1 MTREEIEALEG
12 RELDAA
18 VARLVF
24 DLQPVYV
31 KEQPWEC
38 REDPDMALGIYCN
51 FGGAVFTAERE
62 WVVNDYVLPCSDG
75 GLNGGHLLPHYSG
88 SLDEAGKVVLR
99 MAHLGYEME
108 VHELLVRPGHEHKP
122 FASISFGRDKIDHA
136 LNRYGYVGPV
146 PVAICRAA
154 LIARCGEAS
163 ADADA

>member
-18 VARLVF
+18 VARVVF
-24 DLQPVYV
+24 GLQPVYV
-31 KEQPWEC
+31 AEKPLEF
-38 REDPDMALGIYCN
+38 REDPDMPFGVQCN
-51 FGGAVFTAERE
+51 FGGAVWVAERE

-75 GLNGGHLLPHYSG
+75 GLDGGHILPHYSG
-88 SLDEAGKVVLR
+88 SLDEAWKVVLQ
-99 MAHLGYEME
+99 MAHLGYGME
-108 VHELLVRPGHEHKP
+108 LHEFLVCPGHEHKP
-122 FASISFGRDKIDHA
+122 FTSISFGRDRIDHA

-163 ADADA
+163 ADADV